1 MTHIG
6 YCQVGPEN
14 PKSGSESKIG
24 YLEVELW
31 RFKGQKSTFCF
42 SRLSRLR
49 MKSKFR
55 FFSGNTTVGSKL
67 DGQPYRSSLRCSM
80 TEIWLMNHHIPLFG
94 HFEIFQ
100 SIFLP
105 VSTFKEPT
113 SNKFVSQHIELNRP
127 ISGQFPVN
135 CRSWPTHSTR
145 QVQWIAVE
153 FELGQ
158 KH

>member
-6 YCQVGPEN
+6 YCQVSPEN

-67 DGQPYRSSLRCSM
+67 DGQPYRSSLRCFM

-94 HFEIFQ
+94 NFEIFQ

-105 VSTFKEPT
+105 VSTFKEP
-113 SNKFVSQHIELNRP
+113 K
-127 ISGQFPVN
+127 
-135 CRSWPTHSTR
+135 
-145 QVQWIAVE
+145 
-153 FELGQ
+153 
-158 KH
+158 